1 MKMPS
6 IIVINYH
13 IFASTGYLLFIFS
26 HLAYTFTQN
35 QLAFKESDII
45 GLATLRT

>member
-6 IIVINYH
+6 MIVINYH

-26 HLAYTFTQN
+26 RKYTFTQN